1 MRSGIMTR
9 ARATCLAATALT
21 LMAATAGAQASPA
34 SAVPIKPATQ
44 VYAGP
49 NVGDMAPDFTL
60 PGATRYG
67 ELKNPVKLSDFR
79 GQTVV
84 LAFFPGA
91 RTPGCTIQMTKY
103 RDMYPQL
110 FKGGDSVVVLGVSVD
125 PDSTLA
131 DWAREAHFPMVFAS
145 DAGTHQAGTAYGA
158 YDTTYKLN
166 KRLLY
171 VIGPDGRITYVAK
184 PFNVSKMES
193 YTALG
198 DAVAKTAGR

>member
-1 MRSGIMTR
+1 MRSGITTRTR
-9 ARATCLAATALT
+9 APLVAAIALT
-21 LMAATAGAQASPA
+21 LMAGTASAQASTA
-34 SAVPIKPATQ
+34 SAVPLKPAAQ
-44 VYAGP
+44 AYGGP

-67 ELKNPVKLSDFR
+67 LLKNPVKLSDFR

-125 PDSTLA
+125 ADTTLA

-145 DAGTHQAGTAYGA
+145 DAVTHAAGTAYGA

-193 YTALG
+193 YAALG
-198 DAVAKTAGR
+198 DAVAKAGGR